1 MPPTSS
7 LACFE
12 ATVRH
17 GSVTQAAEELNLTQ
31 SAVSKRI
38 TALEEYL
45 GRMLFV
51 RKNRRLLPTPAARE
65 YAKELSDIINRI
77 EISTTKLISYGRQG
91 GVLTVAVLPTFG
103 SRWLVPRIA
112 DFLSNHPTIE
122 INLISKIRPFD
133 FDKETAHV
141 AIHFGQPQWPR
152 ARCEYLMDETVAA
165 VCAPTMAG
173 KAAGFLRLEDI
184 NRHTLIQHTTRPH
197 LWREWLTVAGGS
209 TARALAGPRFE
220 YYSLVIEAA
229 VAGIGIAVLPE
240 LLIRNEL
247 QRGLLVRAHQSVLTC
262 EEKYFAVYPEKFADN
277 INILDFV
284 AWLKAEC
291 AGEQIASA
299 DSVMPASKTKPKLKP
314 PGRAPDSPSRR

>member
-1 MPPTSS
+1 MRRTVPPTSS

-38 TALEEYL
+38 TALEAYL
-45 GRMLFV
+45 GRTLFL
-51 RKNRRLLPTPAARE
+51 RKNRRLIATPAARE
-65 YAKELSDIINRI
+65 YAREISDIINRI

-103 SRWLVPRIA
+103 SRWLVPRLGG
-112 DFLSNHPTIE
+112 FLSSHPTIE

-133 FDKETAHV
+133 FDEETAHV

-152 ARCEYLMDETVAA
+152 AHCEYLMDETVIA
-165 VCAPTMAG
+165 VCAPSLIG
-173 KAAGFLRLEDI
+173 SKQRVLSLEEMSSQ
-184 NRHTLIQHTTRPH
+184 TLIQHTTRPH
-197 LWREWLTVAGGS
+197 LWREWLTQAGGS
-209 TARALAGPRFE
+209 TGKALAGPRFE

-240 LLIRNEL
+240 FLIRNEL
-247 QRGLLVRAHQSVLTC
+247 QRGLLVRAHPSAFVC
-262 EEKYFAVYPEKFADN
+262 SEKYFAVYPEKFADN

-284 AWLKAEC
+284 GWLKSQCLQET
-291 AGEQIASA
+291 
-299 DSVMPASKTKPKLKP
+299 SVTDMVMTRSGP
-314 PGRAPDSPSRR
+314 

>member
-1 MPPTSS
+1 MRRTVPPTSS

-38 TALEEYL
+38 TALEHYL
-45 GRMLFV
+45 GRTLFV
-51 RKNRRLLPTPAARE
+51 RRNRRLSATPAAKE
-65 YAKELSDIINRI
+65 YAKEISDIINRI

-103 SRWLVPRIA
+103 SRWLVPRLG
-112 DFLSNHPTIE
+112 DFLSSHPTIE

-133 FDKETAHV
+133 FEDEAAHV

-152 ARCEYLMDETVAA
+152 AHCEYLMDETVIA
-165 VCAPTMAG
+165 VCAPSLVGSRRET
-173 KAAGFLRLEDI
+173 LTLEDI
-184 NRHTLIQHTTRPH
+184 NRQTLIQHTTRPH
-197 LWREWLTVAGGS
+197 LWREWLTQAGGS
-209 TARALAGPRFE
+209 TSKALAGPRFE

-240 LLIRNEL
+240 FLIRNEL
-247 QRGLLVRAHQSVLTC
+247 NRGLLVRAHPSAFVC
-262 EEKYFAVYPEKFADN
+262 GDKYFAVYPEKYADN

-284 AWLKAEC
+284 GWLKTE
-291 AGEQIASA
+291 
-299 DSVMPASKTKPKLKP
+299 SVRQTLSHGGKPN
-314 PGRAPDSPSRR
+314 PSEV

>member
-1 MPPTSS
+1 MRRTVPPTSS

-38 TALEEYL
+38 TALEHYL
-45 GRMLFV
+45 GRTLFV
-51 RKNRRLLPTPAARE
+51 RRNRRLSATPAAKE
-65 YAKELSDIINRI
+65 YAKEISDIINRI

-103 SRWLVPRIA
+103 SRWLVPRLG
-112 DFLSNHPTIE
+112 DFLSSHPTIE

-133 FDKETAHV
+133 FEDEAAHV

-152 ARCEYLMDETVAA
+152 AHCEYLMDETVIA
-165 VCAPTMAG
+165 VCAPSLVGSRRET
-173 KAAGFLRLEDI
+173 LTLEDI
-184 NRHTLIQHTTRPH
+184 NRQTLIQHTTRPH
-197 LWREWLTVAGGS
+197 LWREWLTQAGGS
-209 TARALAGPRFE
+209 TGKALAGPRFE

-240 LLIRNEL
+240 FLIRNEL
-247 QRGLLVRAHQSVLTC
+247 NRGLLVRAHPSAFVC
-262 EEKYFAVYPEKFADN
+262 GDKYFAVYPEKYADN

-284 AWLKAEC
+284 GWLKAESTRQTLSD
-291 AGEQIASA
+291 AG
-299 DSVMPASKTKPKLKP
+299 KL
-314 PGRAPDSPSRR
+314 SPSEM